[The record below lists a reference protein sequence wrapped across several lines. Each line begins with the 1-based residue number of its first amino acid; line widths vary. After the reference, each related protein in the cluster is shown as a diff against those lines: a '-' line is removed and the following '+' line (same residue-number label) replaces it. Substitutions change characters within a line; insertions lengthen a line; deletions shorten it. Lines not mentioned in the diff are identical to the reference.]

1 MKLFIDSAD
10 PAEIRQALS
19 LGAAEGVTTNPTLIL
34 KSGVTDLDSR
44 IREIALLVPGPVNAE
59 VTSTTVEGIVEEGK
73 RFATLGKNVH
83 VKIPL
88 NHEGLVACRLLTQQG
103 IPCTLTLVF
112 SAGQAILAAAAGAAW
127 ICPFVGRLILAAR
140 HRGDLRGRPGL
151 PHAHPGRLGALS
163 GARDGGRGGGGPR
176 RHAAH
181 ERHQADDAAPVDRS
195 RDRAVHRGRQAHA
208 PLTPRRRAW
217 ISDSSCEGSGVSG
230 RRACDAWTG
239 HSS

>member
-34 KSGVTDLDSR
+34 KSGVTDLDAR
-44 IREIALLVPGPVNAE
+44 IREIAALVPGPVNAE
-59 VTSTTVEGIVEEGK
+59 VTSTSVEGIVAEGK

-127 ICPFVGRLILAAR
+127 ICPFVGRLDDVSFDGSSLLRAIAAIYDADPDCTTRILAASVR
-140 HRGDLRGRPGL
+140 SPVHVME
-151 PHAHPGRLGALS
+151 AAVAGA
-163 GARDGGRGGGGPR
+163 
-176 RHAAH
+176 HAATL
-181 ERHQADDAAPVDRS
+181 PMSVI
-195 RDRAVHRGRQAHA
+195 RQMMQH
-208 PLTPRRRAW
+208 PLTDRGIAQFIEDARRT
-217 ISDSSCEGSGVSG
+217 
-230 RRACDAWTG
+230 RR
-239 HSS
+239 